1 MVGQTSPASTF
12 FVNEFFFPSEKL
24 KQTKYSFYIYLTG
37 PINLQLSFSA
47 YLKDFHSLGSYILIL
62 HCYSKLSKR
71 KKRKKGQGEEE
82 EKDET
87 WWPLQGEK
95 GEVDLQSLKV
105 QVCELVVEVSSS
117 RFFSSFFP
125 AWPTL
130 MKLQILT
137 ASIQPPSSAPT
148 WTPFTKRRGFL
159 LLDLFLQHWGN
170 QTVEHAEGDE
180 TF

>member
-117 RFFSSFFP
+117 RFFFFFFSLLDRLWWSCRFSQLP
-125 AWPTL
+125 F
-130 MKLQILT
+130 
-137 ASIQPPSSAPT
+137 SPPPLL
-148 WTPFTKRRGFL
+148 PPGL
-159 LLDLFLQHWGN
+159 LLQR
-170 QTVEHAEGDE
+170 EGDSSS
-180 TF
+180 